1 MGSWIKKNVIR
12 CTKGDSMWTKLS
24 LTSADGSEYIPDPND
39 HIRFALKKN
48 IEDTDILILKE
59 IPTDTLELR
68 LDAQDTE
75 QLEVGEFYYDVEIQ
89 LSNGYI
95 DTIIEATA
103 GKPNFRVTVE
113 VD

>member
-1 MGSWIKKNVIR
+1 MGSWIKKNIIR
-12 CTKGDSMWTKLS
+12 CTKGDSLWTKLS
-24 LTSADGSEYIPDPND
+24 LKSADDTEYIPDPND
-39 HIRFALKKN
+39 RIRFALKKN
-48 IEDTDILILKE
+48 LDDENVLIMKE

-68 LDAQDTE
+68 LNAADTE
-75 QLEVGEFYYDVEIQ
+75 QLDVGEYYYDVEIQ
-89 LSNGYI
+89 LTNGYI